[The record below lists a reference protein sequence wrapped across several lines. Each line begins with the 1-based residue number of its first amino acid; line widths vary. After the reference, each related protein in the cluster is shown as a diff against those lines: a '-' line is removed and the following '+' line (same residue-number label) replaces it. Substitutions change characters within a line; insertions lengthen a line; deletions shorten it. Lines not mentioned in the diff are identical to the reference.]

1 MMARTKRSR
10 RSYGAGEWGRNRVR
24 VFPDPKTGR
33 YQIEWRANGRRL
45 TRSLKHRDWSRA
57 KRQADEAAAG
67 LAGLG
72 LNGRKD
78 AKPEPLTLG
87 TLFEIYG
94 EEVTPT
100 KGGRSQKYDRGAL
113 QMFLRFFGKDRRPAT
128 LSQRDWD
135 RFIRERRAGRIGPR
149 ARPVSDRTV
158 ERDLRFLLAVLN
170 WAARSR
176 DEAGGLLLDSNP
188 LKGLRVP
195 REKNPTRV
203 VLSQAEYEA
212 LLRVSGEI
220 DWRFRVA
227 LVLAHETGHRI
238 GAIRQ
243 LRWSDVDMGAGVI
256 RWRAE
261 HEKTGFEH
269 RTPVTDE
276 ALGVLEEA
284 RQENRR
290 SGDAPVLPAPR
301 DPARSV
307 GHALVQDWWKRAEA
321 LAGLERK
328 RGRGWHSLR
337 RKFASDLMDQPL
349 KVLCELG
356 GWRTAQTVLQCY
368 QRPDEDRLKKAL
380 DERRRDNCS
389 RS

>member
-1 MMARTKRSR
+1 MARTKRSR

-24 VFPDPKTGR
+24 VFPDPKTGLF
-33 YQIEWRANGRRL
+33 QIEWRENGRRL
-45 TRSLKHRDWSRA
+45 TRSLKHRDWRRA
-57 KRQADEAAAG
+57 KRQADQFAAG
-67 LAGLG
+67 FIDAP
-72 LNGRKD
+72 NGT
-78 AKPEPLTLG
+78 AEAEPEPLTLE
-87 TLFEIYG
+87 TLFDIYG

-100 KGGRSQKYDRGAL
+100 KGQRSQKYDRGTL
-113 QMFLRFFGKDRRPAT
+113 EMFLRFFGKDRKPAT

-135 RFIRERRAGRIGPR
+135 RFIRARRAGRVGPSGS
-149 ARPVSDRTV
+149 PVSDRTV

-176 DEAGGLLLDSNP
+176 NEAGGLLLDSNP

-212 LLRVSGEI
+212 LLRVSAGI

-243 LRWSDVDMGAGVI
+243 LRWCDIDMRAGVI

-261 HEKTGFEH
+261 HEKSGFEH
-269 RTPVTDE
+269 RTPVTND
-276 ALGVLEEA
+276 ALGVLEDA
-284 RQENRR
+284 RKENRR
-290 SGDAPVLPAPR
+290 TGDARVLPAPK
-301 DPARSV
+301 DSSRSV
-307 GHALVQDWWKRAEA
+307 GRRLAREWWIRAEA

-368 QRPDEDRLKKAL
+368 QRPDEDRLRKAL
-380 DERRRDNCS
+380 DERRPVHSS
-389 RS
+389 RV